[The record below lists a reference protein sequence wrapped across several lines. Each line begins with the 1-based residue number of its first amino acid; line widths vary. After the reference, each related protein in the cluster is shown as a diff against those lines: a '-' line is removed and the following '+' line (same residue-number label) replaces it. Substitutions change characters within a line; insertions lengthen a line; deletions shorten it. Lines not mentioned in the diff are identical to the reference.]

1 MKKLL
6 IIPLL
11 VLVGA
16 TSVNASAARKQLN
29 SYCFRQAA
37 NLYGDML
44 DCGMNQSTAMNWAIK
59 RYDNCVGAMSNKSTG
74 LSQSNTLEKL

>member
-11 VLVGA
+11 TLIGA
-16 TSVNASAARKQLN
+16 TSLNASARPQLN

-59 RYDNCVGAMSNKSTG
+59 RYDNCVGAMSNRSTT
-74 LSQSNTLEKL
+74 LSQNSTLEKL

>member
-59 RYDNCVGAMSNKSTG
+59 RYDNCVGAMSNKSTN
-74 LSQSNTLEKL
+74 LSQNNTLEKL